1 MSAIGS
7 LGILWSSSACV
18 IKLILLDLL
27 LGFPRN
33 FSPRRFYMDPFFQV
47 LFLQEGEFEQGM
59 EDELDGLADA
69 SEPLSL
75 DSVADLS
82 TAASPEPIVSA

>member
-1 MSAIGS
+1 
-7 LGILWSSSACV
+7 
-18 IKLILLDLL
+18 
-27 LGFPRN
+27 
-33 FSPRRFYMDPFFQV
+33 MDPFFQV

-75 DSVADLS
+75 DSVADFS
-82 TAASPEPIVSA
+82 TAASPKPIASA

>member
-1 MSAIGS
+1 
-7 LGILWSSSACV
+7 
-18 IKLILLDLL
+18 
-27 LGFPRN
+27 
-33 FSPRRFYMDPFFQV
+33 MDPFFQV

-75 DSVADLS
+75 DLVADS
-82 TAASPEPIVSA
+82 AAAALPEPIVSA